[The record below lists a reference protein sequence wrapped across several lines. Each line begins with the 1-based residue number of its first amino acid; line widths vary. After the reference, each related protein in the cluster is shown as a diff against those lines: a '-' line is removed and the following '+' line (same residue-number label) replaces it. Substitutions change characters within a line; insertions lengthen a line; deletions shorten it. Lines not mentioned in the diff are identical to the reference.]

1 MPKKKRAPLPPGR
14 KPLVAHAFFVVV
26 LFFGIRRASGLRKHV
41 NGYDYQAS
49 AFHTTRFPSK
59 AICNET
65 KRHYTIQTQRQPWPY
80 FFCASHLKITLM
92 PENSTILE
100 GYSDMEKGAY
110 LGAIASLA
118 TADHKATEDELT
130 YIRELCMAANLSP
143 QQQEL
148 VVQAATDMTG
158 DDLNRCLDVL
168 KNSQLKY
175 SLVTDLMAFAKA
187 DSNYSESE
195 QQSIHKISEYLGLDQ
210 RQFDLLDQFSRQE
223 VPTSPAEQPEHSQQN
238 FFGGGLK
245 DKMQQ
250 AGINTNGLLKSVLSI
265 AAPMLIGGM
274 LSGRRGGLGGA
285 MGGML
290 GGGLGGMLG
299 GGGLSSIIGMLSGG
313 RGMRSTGG
321 LLGRMLGRR
330 F

>member
-1 MPKKKRAPLPPGR
+1 
-14 KPLVAHAFFVVV
+14 
-26 LFFGIRRASGLRKHV
+26 
-41 NGYDYQAS
+41 
-49 AFHTTRFPSK
+49 
-59 AICNET
+59 
-65 KRHYTIQTQRQPWPY
+65 
-80 FFCASHLKITLM
+80 M

-143 QQQEL
+143 QQQEM